1 MYFISIKGRHDDDD
15 EYILLKYD
23 HAFRGYVG

>member
-1 MYFISIKGRHDDDD
+1 MGHGNAIMGRHDDD